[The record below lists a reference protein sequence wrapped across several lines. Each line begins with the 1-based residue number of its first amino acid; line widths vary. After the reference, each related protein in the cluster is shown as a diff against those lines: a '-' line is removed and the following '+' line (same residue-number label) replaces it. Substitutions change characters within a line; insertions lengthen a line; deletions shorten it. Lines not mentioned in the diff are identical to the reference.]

1 MLELQPVVF
10 GKRLS
15 CICTTQMQDY
25 QKKEI
30 VIMPFVNFCFKWL
43 CFEGRFSGDKM
54 LFFASVVFVSVI
66 LIHTI
71 TFIS

>member
-15 CICTTQMQDY
+15 CICTMQMQDY

-30 VIMPFVNFCFKWL
+30 VIMPFVNFFL
-43 CFEGRFSGDKM
+43 SGFVLS
-54 LFFASVVFVSVI
+54 LFLALF
-66 LIHTI
+66 
-71 TFIS
+71 

>member
-43 CFEGRFSGDKM
+43 CSEFVFS
-54 LFFASVVFVSVI
+54 FVLREHFLETKCFS
-66 LIHTI
+66 LLL
-71 TFIS
+71 

>member
-15 CICTTQMQDY
+15 CICTTQMQ
-25 QKKEI
+25 KKEI

-43 CFEGRFSGDKM
+43 CSEFVFS
-54 LFFASVVFVSVI
+54 
-66 LIHTI
+66 
-71 TFIS
+71 